1 VGNINTDLEKMES
14 NDGRW
19 TEMANVHVDYGL
31 IIRIDDPPV
40 SASR

>member
-1 VGNINTDLEKMES
+1 MGS

-19 TEMANVHVDYGL
+19 KEMANVHVDYGL
-31 IIRIDDPPV
+31 IVRIADPPV